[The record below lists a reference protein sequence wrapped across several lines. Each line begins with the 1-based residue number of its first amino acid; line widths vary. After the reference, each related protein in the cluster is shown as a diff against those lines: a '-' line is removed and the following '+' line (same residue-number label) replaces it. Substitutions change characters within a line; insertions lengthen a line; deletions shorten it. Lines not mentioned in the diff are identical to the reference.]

1 MHSLLFTLGLAT
13 AFAPF
18 AAAHTTFTTLF
29 IDGVNQGDGTCIR
42 MAKKGDVATFPIAGG
57 LGSKDMACG
66 LDGQDA
72 VAFTCPAP
80 SGAKLTLEFRMWAD
94 AAKPGAIDDSHV
106 GPMAIYLKKVSEDM
120 KATPAAGGGWF
131 KIWDEGFDAAA
142 KKWATEKLIADN
154 GLLSIDLPTGLPE
167 GYYLARHEIITLQN
181 VTNNVVAP
189 QFYVGC
195 AQLHIAGGSGGNI
208 PSDKT
213 VAIPGHISDATSPS
227 LDFNVYQEDP
237 TTYKVPGPKVFFP
250 TSGSNTKVTTT
261 NDKIAGTVPA
271 TCLLKNANWCGTAVP
286 AYTDE
291 TGCWASAQNCWD
303 QLDVCYNTAPPTGS
317 RGCKLWEEKMCTVL
331 QNACQS
337 KQFQG
342 PPKTDLKADAEGVN
356 APVPGKLPGAVNE
369 GVKQVGEGEGNNGAA
384 ATATASAA
392 GPEATGG
399 LKKKCGLKKARREE
413 IRRRRVVM
421 ALP

>member
-1 MHSLLFTLGLAT
+1 M
-13 AFAPF
+13 
-18 AAAHTTFTTLF
+18 
-29 IDGVNQGDGTCIR
+29 
-42 MAKKGDVATFPIAGG
+42 
-57 LGSKDMACG
+57 
-66 LDGQDA
+66 
-72 VAFTCPAP
+72 AFTCAAP

-120 KATPAAGGGWF
+120 KATVAAGGGWF
-131 KIWDEGFDAAA
+131 KIWDEGYDAAA

-181 VTNNVVAP
+181 VTNEIVDP

-195 AQLHIAGGSGGNI
+195 AQLHIAGGSGNI

-213 VAIPGHISDATSPS
+213 VSIPGHITDPASPS
-227 LDFNVYQEDP
+227 LDFNVYKEDP

-250 TSGSNTKVTTT
+250 TSGTNTRVTT
-261 NDKIAGTVPA
+261 NNNQKIAGAVPD

-286 AYTDE
+286 SYTDE

-331 QNACQS
+331 QDACKS
-337 KQFQG
+337 KNFQG
-342 PPKTDLKADAEGVN
+342 PPKTDLKADEDQVN
-356 APVPGKLPGAVNE
+356 APVPGGGQLPGAVNE
-369 GVKQVGEGEGNNGAA
+369 GFQQAGDGEGNAA
-384 ATATASAA
+384 ATASAA
-392 GPEATGG
+392 GPEPTEK
-399 LKKKCGLKKARREE
+399 LKKKCGSKKARREE
-413 IRRRRVVM
+413 IRRRGAMM